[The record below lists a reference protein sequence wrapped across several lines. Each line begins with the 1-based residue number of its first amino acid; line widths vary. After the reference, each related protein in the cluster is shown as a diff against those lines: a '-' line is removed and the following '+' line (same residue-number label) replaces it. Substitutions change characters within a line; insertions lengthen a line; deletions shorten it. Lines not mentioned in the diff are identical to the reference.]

1 MTSLGQG
8 PNVSDTQISSYVRVK
23 LAIARNFHFQGGAPR
38 SPPWSPQRP
47 FLAILVVFSGY
58 RGPDSKRRVPLRS
71 ASRASSFEYP
81 HAILSRNFVF
91 VPLFGPKK
99 WSKTK
104 ISQKYCMWVFKTWVS
119 RCWTQRY
126 LPFSIWTPVAWEN
139 GQNSQ
144 KRGLRGPRR
153 GPRGGTWKWK
163 LLAIASLTLT

>member
-81 HAILSRNFVF
+81 HAVVSNKKIVPPPKEKGGLSFLFRYFGRF
-91 VPLFGPKK
+91 PRLWMSTLKRAVPITALVEF
-99 WSKTK
+99 
-104 ISQKYCMWVFKTWVS
+104 F
-119 RCWTQRY
+119 
-126 LPFSIWTPVAWEN
+126 
-139 GQNSQ
+139 
-144 KRGLRGPRR
+144 
-153 GPRGGTWKWK
+153 
-163 LLAIASLTLT
+163 